1 MRGKILRFVCATAG
15 FSIVLTAIFSHFAL
29 YWDYSAS
36 EKQDLAVVS
45 AYIGTGFE
53 LAGLDY
59 LESLARTNIQDDV
72 STRITLVAP
81 GGQVLFD
88 TDAGAES
95 MENHLSRR
103 EIQEAMQTG
112 SGRDTRFSQ
121 TMRKQTYYYALR
133 LQDGNILR
141 TAKTTDSIFIALV
154 QPVVITVL
162 IALFIF
168 TAAALISSR
177 VTGRLVESI
186 NRLNLDNPE
195 DNDTYEEL
203 SPLLS
208 RMKKQNDMISF
219 QLSEQRKRQLQ
230 FTAITDNMREGLII
244 LDQNALVLSCN
255 KSALRLLEV
264 RLENIENQNALVIR
278 RDRAFRTVVEKVIA
292 GATAETLLASP
303 EGYRE
308 GHLRIFANP
317 VLDNRTILGAVL
329 LILDVTEQEDRERLR
344 REFSANVSHE
354 LKTPLMAISGYA
366 EIMAGGLTKP
376 EDMGHFAQN
385 IYGESQRLIALIGDI
400 LLLSR
405 LDERHETPPAE
416 TIDLAALAG
425 DIVERISGAAAER
438 GLHVYLDSEE
448 AEITGVRHILDE
460 MIYNLLDNAVKY
472 NRQDGEIRVSIKKIG
487 DEVEISV
494 ADTGIGIAPSEQERI
509 FERFYR
515 VDKSRSKAAGGT
527 GLGLSIVK
535 HGAALH
541 HATLEVLSDGSSG
554 SRFTLRFQNSP
565 PFRSD
570 N

>member
-1 MRGKILRFVCATAG
+1 MRGKILRFVCAAAG
-15 FSIVLTAIFSHFAL
+15 FSIVVTAVFIHFAL
-29 YWDYSAS
+29 YWDYSAG
-36 EKQDLAVVS
+36 EKQDLAVES
-45 AYIGTGFE
+45 AYISTALE
-53 LAGLDY
+53 LAGLQY
-59 LESLARTNIQDDV
+59 LESFARTGIQNTV
-72 STRITLVAP
+72 PTRITLVAP

-103 EIQEAMQTG
+103 EIQEAIQTG

-141 TAKTTDSIFIALV
+141 TAKTTDSIFIDLV
-154 QPVVITVL
+154 QPVIITVL

-168 TAAALISSR
+168 IAAALISSR
-177 VTGRLVESI
+177 VTGMLVEPI

-208 RMKKQNDMISF
+208 RMKKQNDMIAF
-219 QLSEQRKRQLQ
+219 QLSEQRRRQLQ

-244 LDQNALVLSCN
+244 LDQSTLVLSCN
-255 KSALRLLEV
+255 KSALKLLDV
-264 RLENIENQNALVIR
+264 RFENIENQNALVIR
-278 RDRAFRTVVEKVIA
+278 RDRAFRMVVEKAIA
-292 GATAETLLASP
+292 GTTAETLLASP
-303 EGYRE
+303 EGRRE

-354 LKTPLMAISGYA
+354 LKTPLMTISGYA
-366 EIMAGGLTKP
+366 EIMAGGLAKP

-385 IYGESQRLIALIGDI
+385 IYGESQRLITLIGDI

-416 TIDLAALAG
+416 TIDLPALARG
-425 DIVERISGAAAER
+425 IVERISGAAAER
-438 GLHVYLDSEE
+438 GLHVYFDSEE

-472 NRQDGEIRVSIKKIG
+472 NRQDGEIRV
-487 DEVEISV
+487 
-494 ADTGIGIAPSEQERI
+494 
-509 FERFYR
+509 
-515 VDKSRSKAAGGT
+515 
-527 GLGLSIVK
+527 
-535 HGAALH
+535 
-541 HATLEVLSDGSSG
+541 
-554 SRFTLRFQNSP
+554 
-565 PFRSD
+565 
-570 N
+570 